1 MDHEGTKYMKLYI
14 SYNWLTIK
22 DFQLLLSL
30 IEQLYVSCYRWV
42 FKEEHVEEKFQLKLR
57 RLSGEDMIIY
67 EFFGNHNCWEL
78 MFDLV
83 SQYMENK
90 LSSGETGGLRMSDIL
105 KKDKKII
112 KTVENSEQSVDKMSD
127 IGIEEIY
134 NLLYKLNSLYR
145 LIRKKEEFDI
155 FIMEYEDKMVAVKGE
170 RTDFYRKLHSMLQKA
185 KSPDGIEDLKNALK
199 ESDLETRR
207 TAIEALGKTKNQEVI
222 KDLRDG
228 LRDGDNIVRRKA
240 AEALG
245 KIGTSYALS
254 DLKVALQDQDKFVR
268 REAVEAIGKIGNKEA
283 LGILSDTLKKDN
295 DYVVRRKTV
304 EVLRQIGGN
313 DVSFILIDS
322 LNDENW
328 YVRCGIVEALGYMTG
343 PNVIEILKQISEHD
357 PDKQVRKRAQIV
369 LKQKELLEFK
379 V

>member
-1 MDHEGTKYMKLYI
+1 MDHDVTKYMKVYI
-14 SYNWLTIK
+14 SYNWLSIK

-30 IEQLYVSCYRWV
+30 IEQLYVSCYRWL

-90 LSSGETGGLRMSDIL
+90 LSSAETGGLKMSDIL

-170 RTDFYRKLHSMLQKA
+170 RTDFYRKLHSMLQKV
-185 KSPDGIEDLKNALK
+185 KSPDGIEDLKHALK
-199 ESDLETRR
+199 DADLETRR
-207 TAIEALGKTKNQEVI
+207 HAIEALGKTKNHEVI
-222 KDLRDG
+222 TDLRDS

-240 AEALG
+240 VEALG
-245 KIGTSYALS
+245 RIGTSYVMP
-254 DLKVALQDQDKFVR
+254 DLKAALQDQDKFVR
-268 REAVEAIGKIGNKEA
+268 REAVEALGKIGNKEVV
-283 LGILSDTLKKDN
+283 GILSDTLKKDS
-295 DYVVRRKTV
+295 DYVVRRKIV
-304 EVLRQIGGN
+304 DVLRQMGGN
-313 DVSFILIDS
+313 DVSLILINS

-328 YVRCGIVEALGYMTG
+328 YVRCGIVEALGYITDTDVTG
-343 PNVIEILKQISEHD
+343 ILKQISEYD
-357 PDKQVRKRAQIV
+357 PDKQVRKRAQIA
-369 LKQKELLEFK
+369 LKQKELL
-379 V
+379 

>member
-1 MDHEGTKYMKLYI
+1 MTKYLKLYI
-14 SYNWLTIK
+14 SYNWLSIK

-30 IEQLYVSCYRWV
+30 IEQLYISCYRWV

-83 SQYMENK
+83 NQFMENK

-112 KTVENSEQSVDKMSD
+112 KTVENSEQSVDKMSE

-145 LIRKKEEFDI
+145 IVRKKEEFDI

-170 RTDFYRKLHSMLQKA
+170 RTDFYRKLHSMLQKV
-185 KSPDGIEDLKNALK
+185 KSPDGIEDLKSALK
-199 ESDLETRR
+199 DSDLETRR
-207 TAIEALGKTKNQEVI
+207 NAIEALGKTKNQEVI

-228 LRDGDNIVRRKA
+228 LRDRDNIVRRKT

-245 KIGTSYALS
+245 KIGTSDAMAG
-254 DLKVALQDQDKFVR
+254 LKVALQDQDKFVR
-268 REAVEAIGKIGNKEA
+268 REAVEALGKIGNTETIS
-283 LGILSDTLKKDN
+283 ILSDILKKDN
-295 DYVVRRKTV
+295 DYVIRRKV
-304 EVLRQIGGN
+304 VDVLRQIGGN
-313 DVSFILIDS
+313 NISPVLIAS

-328 YVRCGIVEALGYMTG
+328 YVRCGIVEALGYMAD
-343 PNVIEILKQISEHD
+343 PEVAEILKQISEHD
-357 PDKQVRKRAQIV
+357 PDKQVRKRAQIA
-369 LKQKELLEFK
+369 LKQKELL
-379 V
+379 